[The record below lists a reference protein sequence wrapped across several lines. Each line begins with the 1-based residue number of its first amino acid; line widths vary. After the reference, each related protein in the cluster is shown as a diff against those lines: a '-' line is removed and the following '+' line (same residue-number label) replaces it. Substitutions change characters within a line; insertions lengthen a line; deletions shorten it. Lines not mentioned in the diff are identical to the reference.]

1 VAGWTHFKA
10 QRKQR
15 DAIKTYERAVASI
28 RGDILTANRDLQ
40 LDFRDAVDPI
50 YRELAELRIGTLR
63 YHQSSPIIVLELS
76 FALSTIDAL
85 KLAELQNYFG
95 MMLLAQP

>member
-1 VAGWTHFKA
+1 VAGWTHFQA

-15 DAIKTYERAVASI
+15 DAIKAYERAVATLESI

-50 YRELAELRIGTLR
+50 YRGWL
-63 YHQSSPIIVLELS
+63 
-76 FALSTIDAL
+76 
-85 KLAELQNYFG
+85 N
-95 MMLLAQP
+95 